1 MTFKFSPV
9 MLKAIHRE
17 LFTGVLSEEIT
28 GEWKNCNLTKAE
40 AVLGGG
46 GRSVQYADWNA
57 IQDYLSYD
65 FEEERGC
72 RYQYPFGKAQIQRFA
87 GFISGIWQTH
97 PFRDGNVTQRHQQ
110 KAA

>member
-46 GRSVQYADWNA
+46 QKRSVCGLECDTG
-57 IQDYLSYD
+57 LS
-65 FEEERGC
+65 
-72 RYQYPFGKAQIQRFA
+72 
-87 GFISGIWQTH
+87 
-97 PFRDGNVTQRHQQ
+97 
-110 KAA
+110 

>member
-40 AVLGGG
+40 AVLGGQK
-46 GRSVQYADWNA
+46 RSVCGLECDTG
-57 IQDYLSYD
+57 LS
-65 FEEERGC
+65 
-72 RYQYPFGKAQIQRFA
+72 
-87 GFISGIWQTH
+87 
-97 PFRDGNVTQRHQQ
+97 
-110 KAA
+110 

>member
-40 AVLGGG
+40 AVLGGAEAFSMRTG
-46 GRSVQYADWNA
+46 MRYRIILVMISRKREAAGINIHLGR
-57 IQDYLSYD
+57 
-65 FEEERGC
+65 R
-72 RYQYPFGKAQIQRFA
+72 R
-87 GFISGIWQTH
+87 
-97 PFRDGNVTQRHQQ
+97 FRDSQDLFRESGRRIRSEMEM
-110 KAA
+110 